1 MESPGIDD
9 SYWKDDR
16 PDLRLNPG
24 VAHPGLGLEEAVAGN
39 PRLRGHVLFATS
51 GSTGRSKMV
60 CLAKSGI
67 LLAAQWVNR
76 HLHCDQDDRWLL
88 ALPQFHVGGYGMVVR
103 AWVAGGSLKIY
114 RGRWEAMRFW
124 EEAHESASTVTS
136 LVPAQLHD
144 LVLTGRRAPESLRI
158 MVIGGGRLLPD
169 LRERAVDLGWPVRE
183 SYGMTETCAQIAT
196 QQATGDDPGWLSV
209 IPDWRVA
216 IGSGRIRVQGAPL
229 LSGYLEPGDEGRWIF
244 RDARDP
250 EGWFDTGD
258 LGELDAQGRLR
269 VSGRAGRIV
278 KILGELV
285 DLDRLDLLLAELCPE
300 RDSVLEPV
308 EDPRAG
314 WKLILISEGD
324 PSRIGRLEA
333 DFNARVAPFEQIA
346 EVRRVV
352 QLRRSA
358 LGKRLPQIEPDSK
371 D

>member
-1 MESPGIDD
+1 VESPGIDD
-9 SYWKDDR
+9 AYWKDDR

-24 VAHPGLGLEEAVAGN
+24 VAHPGPGLEEAVAGDL
-39 PRLRGHVLFATS
+39 RLRGHVLFATS
-51 GSTGRSKMV
+51 GSTGRSKIV
-60 CLAKSGI
+60 CLAKAGV
-67 LLAAQWVNR
+67 LLAAHWVNR
-76 HLHCDQDDRWLL
+76 HLDCDQGDRWLL
-88 ALPQFHVGGYGMVVR
+88 ALPQFHVGGYGLVAR
-103 AWVAGGSLKIY
+103 AWAAGGFLRIY
-114 RGRWEAMRFW
+114 RGRWEAARFW
-124 EEAHESASTVTS
+124 AEARESAATVTS

-144 LVLTGRRAPESLRI
+144 LVVAGRRAPEALR
-158 MVIGGGRLLPD
+158 MVVIGGGRLLPD
-169 LRERAVDLGWPVRE
+169 MRERAVELGWPVRE

-216 IGSGRIRVQGAPL
+216 VRAGRIQVQGAPL
-229 LSGYLEPGDEGRWIF
+229 LSGYLEPGDDGGWIF
-244 RDARDP
+244 REARDP
-250 EGWFDTGD
+250 DGWFDTGD

-314 WKLILISEGD
+314 WKIILVSEGE
-324 PSRIGRLEA
+324 PSRIGRLLA
-333 DFNARVAPFEQIA
+333 VFNSRVAPFEQIA
-346 EVRRVV
+346 EVRKVA
-352 QLRRSA
+352 QLRRSE